1 MQASK
6 GSPFLRA
13 KTHMVYLRYGEHI
26 GSQVSQEMQS
36 MLAAAAIT
44 TPSVAACGATTVWGN
59 GPTAPPKSKQPMDR
73 LRPNARNGSIGSL
86 DMAALHIGAL
96 TDKIN

>member
-36 MLAAAAIT
+36 ML
-44 TPSVAACGATTVWGN
+44 
-59 GPTAPPKSKQPMDR
+59 
-73 LRPNARNGSIGSL
+73 
-86 DMAALHIGAL
+86 
-96 TDKIN
+96 